1 MRKTLPPRITLQ
13 KLPEKGIETKEP
25 MIESNLTAFAPPA
38 DSKGAPSETIFD
50 SRFLDEPA

>member
-13 KLPEKGIETKEP
+13 KLPEKGFETKEP